1 VVPVA
6 TKHPSEPRAP
16 PERVAIELPS
26 GDIRSGPVV
35 ETEMHAD
42 TDGIQRWYV
51 VEIDDTRWRAPA
63 GDVQR
68 PTL

>member
-1 VVPVA
+1 MA
-6 TKHPSEPRAP
+6 TRESPTPSEPRTP

-42 TDGIQRWYV
+42 TGGIQRWYV
-51 VEIDDTRWRAPA
+51 VEIDGTRWRAPA
-63 GDVQR
+63 DDVQ